1 MIARAATAVALVT
14 LAFGASAQQP
24 GAGAFKGKVKP
35 GLYEDKIEVAV
46 PGEKDKRTM
55 TRQRC
60 ATDKDIETL
69 AEESDASCKT
79 SNFRMAGDKAT
90 FVIACKG
97 AQEMSSNV
105 QVTMNATGY
114 VTESTATMT
123 APGKAP
129 MTVKQ
134 VVASRYVG
142 ACPAAAPAGKK

>member
-1 MIARAATAVALVT
+1 MIARAAAAALAA
-14 LAFGASAQQP
+14 LAFGAHAQQP
-24 GAGAFKGKVKP
+24 GSGAFKGKVKP
-35 GLYEDKIEVAV
+35 GLYEDKIEVTV
-46 PGEKDKRTM
+46 PGEKDKRAM
-55 TRQRC
+55 TNQRC

-90 FVIACKG
+90 FTIACKG

-105 QVTMNATGY
+105 LITLNATGY
-114 VTESTATMT
+114 VTESTATMK

-142 ACPAAAPAGKK
+142 ACPTAAPAGKK